1 MKHVGT
7 IVLPDLGSLFY
18 NSLYTDALG
27 RHTFSTVLLSDY
39 KKNTSIFFQYQNST
53 GYPFKG
59 FWGFDYYNNAKF
71 NLQLYNK
78 NESLLEFFNGFT
90 LWGKIPY
97 NFGQS
102 LSANHMFNY
111 SLQSVNRTIQTTPQ
125 ESSQDIFDDPE
136 AGEESSFNLGYLFVN
151 KRSHTKN
158 FYNPD
163 QGYGV
168 NTKIKRT
175 LKYGDFDYMKIDLDF
190 YINKKLGPFSIY
202 TRHRFESI
210 HGNDIPNQEELGIF
224 NISNFY
230 LMGSQTPGREYMSP
244 RGYSRESRKGKNA
257 YMGSVEFRA
266 PVLPLN
272 IIEVLKVI
280 NFGRP
285 TVALISDFADAWTP
299 GENHQ
304 KLIIQAGAEFRFS
317 ILLRTLPVLTFS
329 YGWAQSI
336 EDYRNNV
343 IPNSYFQLTLINPF

>member
-1 MKHVGT
+1 
-7 IVLPDLGSLFY
+7 
-18 NSLYTDALG
+18 
-27 RHTFSTVLLSDY
+27 
-39 KKNTSIFFQYQNST
+39 
-53 GYPFKG
+53 
-59 FWGFDYYNNAKF
+59 
-71 NLQLYNK
+71 
-78 NESLLEFFNGFT
+78 
-90 LWGKIPY
+90 
-97 NFGQS
+97 
-102 LSANHMFNY
+102 
-111 SLQSVNRTIQTTPQ
+111 
-125 ESSQDIFDDPE
+125 
-136 AGEESSFNLGYLFVN
+136 
-151 KRSHTKN
+151 
-158 FYNPD
+158 
-163 QGYGV
+163 
-168 NTKIKRT
+168 
-175 LKYGDFDYMKIDLDF
+175 
-190 YINKKLGPFSIY
+190 
-202 TRHRFESI
+202 
-210 HGNDIPNQEELGIF
+210 
-224 NISNFY
+224 

-317 ILLRTLPVLTFS
+317 ILLTTLPVLTFS